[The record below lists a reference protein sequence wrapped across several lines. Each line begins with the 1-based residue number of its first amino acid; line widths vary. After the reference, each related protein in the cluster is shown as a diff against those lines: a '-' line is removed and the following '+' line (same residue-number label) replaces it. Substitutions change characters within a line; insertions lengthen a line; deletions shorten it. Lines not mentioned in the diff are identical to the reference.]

1 LVKCVSLE
9 IRLPVPLTDRC
20 GRIAVSGD
28 DDDNDDDGDDGDDDD
43 SNVYADK
50 KTRGVEKSILYM

>member
-20 GRIAVSGD
+20 SRIAVSGD
-28 DDDNDDDGDDGDDDD
+28 DDDNDDDGDDDDG
-43 SNVYADK
+43 NVYADK
-50 KTRGVEKSILYM
+50 KNEEC